1 MAGTVTLLI
10 AASCVIALVWIRAR
24 RARPANHPDDLGKV
38 LARGKRK
45 QRGFRPEEHPG
56 QDGGTDGTG
65 AR

>member
-1 MAGTVTLLI
+1 VAGTVTLLLAVSGI
-10 AASCVIALVWIRAR
+10 IALVWLRTR
-24 RARPANHPDDLGKV
+24 RARPAHHPDDLGKI

>member
-56 QDGGTDGTG
+56 QDGGTEGTG